1 MAQRHSGHAR
11 AHADFYTEEPW
22 VPEWLFAHEP
32 FEGPVL
38 DPACGIGTIPLA
50 AIEAGLKCR
59 GSDLHDRGYG
69 EAGNDWLDDRCP
81 WRPLIR
87 FPNVVCNPP
96 HGRPLARRF
105 VELALERVSQPAP
118 GKPGGKVAMLL
129 PLQWMAAPGRADWL
143 LGTPL
148 VRVWVITRRIN
159 FLANGVPIAPRQG
172 KERADPSAHHAW
184 YVWQAGAAHD
194 PRLMLMGE
202 PDELREQS
210 GGGSVRRSAERVAG

>member
-32 FEGPVL
+32 FDGPVL

-50 AIEAGLKCR
+50 ALRAGVNCR

-69 EAGNDWLDDRCP
+69 DVGIDWLEHAGHFWSP
-81 WRPLIR
+81 PPFENI
-87 FPNVVCNPP
+87 VCNPP
-96 HGRPLARRF
+96 HGRPLARLF
-105 VELALERVSQPAP
+105 VERALERVP
-118 GKPGGKVAMLL
+118 GPCKVAMLL
-129 PLQWMAAPGRADWL
+129 PLQWMAAPGRVDWL

-159 FLANGVPIAPRQG
+159 FLANGVPIAPGPG
-172 KERADPSAHHAW
+172 KKRADPSAHHAW
-184 YVWQAGAAHD
+184 YVWQAGAVHD
-194 PRLMLMGE
+194 PRLKLMGE
-202 PDELREQS
+202 PRVKPGEQAADLS
-210 GGGSVRRSAERVAG
+210 AEARSA